1 MKAETEAEAFR
12 LRTLAEANR
21 DTVKFNTEAEAN
33 RQRMIAEASAD
44 AEKTRAAADATAKK
58 HEADGDAYAQRT
70 VAAAE
75 AEAINVRAASLADG
89 NQALIAANKLI
100 DALPTLVAE
109 AAKGIAGSNL
119 TILNGTEGVNQV
131 AAGVVSQ
138 GLSIYEALRKSIDA
152 AKLPAVEATAQVTSN
167 GQKDPKPSEPK
178 ELG

>member
-1 MKAETEAEAFR
+1 VKAETEAEAFR

-21 DTVKFNTEAEAN
+21 DTVKFTTEAEAN

-44 AEKTRAAADATAKK
+44 AEKVKAAADATAKK

-100 DALPTLVAE
+100 DILPSLVAE
-109 AAKGIAGSNL
+109 ASKGIAGSSL
-119 TILNGTEGVNQV
+119 TILNGTDGVNQV

-138 GLSIYEALRKSIDA
+138 GLSIYEALRKSVATTSKESATDG
-152 AKLPAVEATAQVTSN
+152 PALTVSN
-167 GQKDPKPSEPK
+167 GKDEKAGEPRQ
-178 ELG
+178 LH